1 MSQTSTSHASATG
14 GHHAPEHPSIPAQS
28 QDDHPGHE
36 HRMRPEPDHEPFF
49 PGSERLKGEVAVITG
64 GDSGIGRATARLFA
78 REGAK
83 VAIVYLD
90 EHEDARKTKELVE
103 EEGSEALL
111 IAGDQ
116 SDPAFCRE
124 VAATVMERFGRVDI
138 LVNNAAI
145 QQSHE
150 SLTDIPDEW
159 LERTVRVNSLGYIFM
174 TKAFLPHLVEG
185 SRIINTTSINAFRG
199 NASLIDYSTTKGA
212 NLAFTR
218 SMAQNLAPRNIRVNA
233 VAPGPVW
240 TPFIPSGMDGDS
252 VENFGEGSNLMDRA
266 GQPNE
271 VASCF
276 LFLACRDSSFI
287 TGQTLHPN
295 GGMIVGA

>member
-1 MSQTSTSHASATG
+1 MTSSDE
-14 GHHAPEHPSIPAQS
+14 HHSPEPLDIPAQS
-28 QDDHPGHE
+28 QDGNPGNEHE
-36 HRMRPEPDHEPFF
+36 MTPEPDHEPFF

-64 GDSGIGRATARLFA
+64 GDSGIGRATARMFA

-83 VAIVYLD
+83 VAIVYYD
-90 EHEDARKTKELVE
+90 EHQDAEKTKQLVE
-103 EEGSEALL
+103 EEGSEAIL

-116 SDPAFCRE
+116 ADPAFCRE
-124 VAATVMERFGRVDI
+124 VADKVIERFGKVDI
-138 LVNNAAI
+138 LINNAAV
-145 QQSHE
+145 QQSYE

-159 LERTVRVNSLGYIFM
+159 LERTVRVNALGYMFM
-174 TKAFLPHLVEG
+174 TKAFLPHMKEG
-185 SRIINTTSINAFRG
+185 ARIVCTTSINAFKG

-218 SMAQNLAPRNIRVNA
+218 SMAQNLAPKGIRVNA

-240 TPFIPSGMDGDS
+240 TPFIPAGMDPDD
-252 VENFGEGSNLMDRA
+252 VEGFGEGSNLMGRA

-271 VASCF
+271 VASCM
-276 LFLACRDSSFI
+276 LFFACRDSSFL